1 MNGVLTKG
9 IELGYK
15 TSGAGET
22 YTKVAGLQSIPDIGG
37 APEQLDI
44 TTFDDTMMHYMNGL
58 KDVGSMEFTFLY
70 DKQDN
75 ASSNFQTLCGLGFP
89 LLNLKVP
96 RLINPEICPDVPSVA
111 KFKYASDINFIF
123 SLSSILITLILYHLY
138 LIIHIMCSYVLALL
152 LCFLL

>member
-75 ASSNFQTLCGLGFP
+75 ASSNFQTLCGLEDAGNVVSWEIKLPTGTKVHWDGEVAVTLSGAGVNEP
-89 LLNLKVP
+89 LHFTANIGVSTDIQ
-96 RLINPEICPDVPSVA
+96 RV
-111 KFKYASDINFIF
+111 YA
-123 SLSSILITLILYHLY
+123 T
-138 LIIHIMCSYVLALL
+138 A
-152 LCFLL
+152 

>member
-75 ASSNFQTLCGLGFP
+75 ASSNFQTLCGLEDAGSVVSWEIKLPTGTKFHWDGEVTVTLSGAGVNEP
-89 LLNLKVP
+89 LHFTANIGVSTDIQ
-96 RLINPEICPDVPSVA
+96 RV
-111 KFKYASDINFIF
+111 YA
-123 SLSSILITLILYHLY
+123 T
-138 LIIHIMCSYVLALL
+138 A
-152 LCFLL
+152 

>member
-37 APEQLDI
+37 APEQIDI

-75 ASSNFQTLCGLGFP
+75 ASSNYQTLCKLEDAGDVVSWEVKLPTGTKFHWDGEVAVT
-89 LLNLKVP
+89 LSGDG
-96 RLINPEICPDVPSVA
+96 INTAVHFVA
-111 KFKYASDINFIF
+111 YIGVATDIERVYAG
-123 SLSSILITLILYHLY
+123 
-138 LIIHIMCSYVLALL
+138 A
-152 LCFLL
+152 

>member
-15 TSGAGET
+15 TSGAGDT

-44 TTFDDTMMHYMNGL
+44 TTFDDAMMHYMNGL

-70 DKQDN
+70 DADDK
-75 ASSNFQTLCGLGFP
+75 AASNFQTLCGLEDAGNVVSWEIKLPTGTKFHWDGEVAVTLSGAGVNEP
-89 LLNLKVP
+89 LHFTANIGVSTDIQ
-96 RLINPEICPDVPSVA
+96 RV
-111 KFKYASDINFIF
+111 YA
-123 SLSSILITLILYHLY
+123 TTT
-138 LIIHIMCSYVLALL
+138 
-152 LCFLL
+152 

>member
-70 DKQDN
+70 DK
-75 ASSNFQTLCGLGFP
+75 
-89 LLNLKVP
+89 
-96 RLINPEICPDVPSVA
+96 
-111 KFKYASDINFIF
+111 
-123 SLSSILITLILYHLY
+123 
-138 LIIHIMCSYVLALL
+138 
-152 LCFLL
+152 

>member
-44 TTFDDTMMHYMNGL
+44 TTFDDAMMHYMNGL

-75 ASSNFQTLCGLGFP
+75 ASSNFQTLCGLEDAGSVVSWEIKLPTGTKFHWDGEVAVILSGAGVNEP
-89 LLNLKVP
+89 LHFTANIGVSTDIQ
-96 RLINPEICPDVPSVA
+96 RV
-111 KFKYASDINFIF
+111 YA
-123 SLSSILITLILYHLY
+123 TT
-138 LIIHIMCSYVLALL
+138 
-152 LCFLL
+152 

>member
-1 MNGVLTKG
+1 MNGVLTKR

-58 KDVGSMEFTFLY
+58 KDVGSMEFTFLF
-70 DKQDN
+70 DGDDN
-75 ASSNFQTLCGLGFP
+75 ASSNYQTLCGLEDAGNVVSWEVKLPTGTKFHWDG
-89 LLNLKVP
+89 
-96 RLINPEICPDVPSVA
+96 EVA
-111 KFKYASDINFIF
+111 VTLSGEGVNAAVHFVANIGVATDIQRVYA
-123 SLSSILITLILYHLY
+123 T
-138 LIIHIMCSYVLALL
+138 V
-152 LCFLL
+152 

>member
-44 TTFDDTMMHYMNGL
+44 TTFDDAMMHYMNGL

-70 DKQDN
+70 DADDKTG
-75 ASSNFQTLCGLGFP
+75 SNFQTLCGLEDTGGVVSWEIKLPTGTKFHWDGEVSVTLSGAGVNEP
-89 LLNLKVP
+89 LHFTANIGVSTDIQ
-96 RLINPEICPDVPSVA
+96 RV
-111 KFKYASDINFIF
+111 YA
-123 SLSSILITLILYHLY
+123 T
-138 LIIHIMCSYVLALL
+138 A
-152 LCFLL
+152 

>member
-22 YTKVAGLQSIPDIGG
+22 YSKVAGLQSIHDIGG
-37 APEQLDI
+37 APEQIDI
-44 TTFDDTMMHYMNGL
+44 TTLDDAMTHYMNGL

-75 ASSNFQTLCGLGFP
+75 ASSNFQTLCGLEDAGNVVSWEVKLPTGTKFHWDGE
-89 LLNLKVP
+89 V
-96 RLINPEICPDVPSVA
+96 SVTLSGDGA
-111 KFKYASDINFIF
+111 NAALHFVANIGVATDIQRVYA
-123 SLSSILITLILYHLY
+123 T
-138 LIIHIMCSYVLALL
+138 A
-152 LCFLL
+152 

>member
-75 ASSNFQTLCGLGFP
+75 ASSNFQTLCGLEDAGNVVSWEIKLPNGTKFHWDGEIAVTLSGAGVNEP
-89 LLNLKVP
+89 LHFTANIGVSTDIQ
-96 RLINPEICPDVPSVA
+96 RV
-111 KFKYASDINFIF
+111 YA
-123 SLSSILITLILYHLY
+123 TT
-138 LIIHIMCSYVLALL
+138 
-152 LCFLL
+152 

>member
-37 APEQLDI
+37 APEQIDI

-75 ASSNFQTLCGLGFP
+75 ASSNFQTLCGLEDAGNVVSWEIKLLTGTKLQWDGEVAVTLSGAGVNEP
-89 LLNLKVP
+89 LHFTANIGVSTDIQ
-96 RLINPEICPDVPSVA
+96 RV
-111 KFKYASDINFIF
+111 YA
-123 SLSSILITLILYHLY
+123 T
-138 LIIHIMCSYVLALL
+138 A
-152 LCFLL
+152 

>member
-37 APEQLDI
+37 APEQIDI

-75 ASSNFQTLCGLGFP
+75 ASSNFQTLCGLEDAGNVVSWEIKLPNGTKFHWDGEVAVTLSGAGVNEP
-89 LLNLKVP
+89 LHFTANIGVSTDIQ
-96 RLINPEICPDVPSVA
+96 RV
-111 KFKYASDINFIF
+111 YA
-123 SLSSILITLILYHLY
+123 TT
-138 LIIHIMCSYVLALL
+138 
-152 LCFLL
+152 